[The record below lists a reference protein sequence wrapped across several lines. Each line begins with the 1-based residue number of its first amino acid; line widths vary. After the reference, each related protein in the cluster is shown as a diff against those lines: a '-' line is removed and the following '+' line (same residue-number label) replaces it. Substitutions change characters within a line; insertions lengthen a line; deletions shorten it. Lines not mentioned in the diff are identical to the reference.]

1 MTNKHTLSSATE
13 DYLKAIYELQLT
25 DGAVTTMALAG
36 AMGVSAAS
44 TTNMVKKLAAL
55 KLARHAPYHGVELT
69 PAGEKIALEV
79 VRHHRLIELFLHE
92 ALGMPW
98 DEVHAEAHKLEHV
111 LSDKLEDHIADF
123 LGDPTTDPHGDP
135 IPSKAGIIA
144 PTDLVMLADLAPNTP
159 ATIQRV
165 AAQDPARLRYLREQ
179 GLVPNT
185 RVTVV
190 EHTPFAGPVRVRVSG
205 GDERVIDRALA
216 QQIWAAQ
223 APPATRK
230 KIARALHRDARKK

>member
-1 MTNKHTLSSATE
+1 MTNKRILSSASE
-13 DYLKAIYELQLT
+13 DYLKAIYELQLA
-25 DGAVTTMALAG
+25 GGVATTMALAG
-36 AMGVSAAS
+36 ALGVSAAS
-44 TTNMVKKLAAL
+44 ATNMVKKLAAL

-69 PAGEKIALEV
+69 PAGAKIALEV
-79 VRHHRLIELFLHE
+79 VRHHRLIELFLHQ

-135 IPSKAGIIA
+135 IPSKAGVIA
-144 PTDLVMLADLAPNTP
+144 PTAQVALADLAVETP
-159 ATIQRV
+159 ATIERV

-185 RVTVV
+185 RVTILA
-190 EHTPFAGPVRVRVSG
+190 HTPFAGPVRARLAN

-216 QQIWAAQ
+216 QQIWVTQ
-223 APPATRK
+223 KPDNK
-230 KIARALHRDARKK
+230 ARKAKSKTTKYS